1 MYAVMLQ
8 TPVIPVTAQLWL
20 WALCFAAIG
29 VVGQWTTTITDWPR
43 IVGALVIALLLAG
56 TATYAAVVVGEDYT
70 YGWCA
75 YAWLWFWAC

>member
-8 TPVIPVTAQLWL
+8 TPVIPVAAQLWL
-20 WALCFAAIG
+20 WALAFAAVG
-29 VVGQWTTTITDWPR
+29 VVGQWSTKVTDWPR

-56 TATYAAVVVGEDYT
+56 TATFAAVVGGDYA

-75 YAWLWFWAC
+75 YAWLSFWVC